1 MKVSIILAHPDPRS
15 LNHAIAGR
23 ARATLLAGSHEV
35 TFHDLCAEKFDPV
48 MPAAEIASSATPPP
62 EIARHCDEIRAADGI
77 IIVHPNWWGQPP
89 AVLKG
94 WIDRVLRPGV
104 AYRFRGDDPGAGI
117 PEGLLRARTALIFN
131 TTNTPEQREK
141 AVFHDPLETLWR
153 NCICGLCG
161 VQIIT
166 RRTFQIVITS
176 TPEQRRAWLA
186 EVETLVRRHF
196 PPETS

>member
-1 MKVSIILAHPDPRS
+1 MQISIILAHPNRNS
-15 LNHAIAGR
+15 FNHAIAACINEEIVIQG
-23 ARATLLAGSHEV
+23 HEGH
-35 TFHDLCAEKFDPV
+35 FHDLYSERFNPV
-48 MPAAEIASSATPPP
+48 TPSEEIPSNIKIPKGVEPY
-62 EIARHCDEIRAADGI
+62 CDEISQCDGI
-77 IIVHPNWWGQPP
+77 VIIHPNWWGQPP